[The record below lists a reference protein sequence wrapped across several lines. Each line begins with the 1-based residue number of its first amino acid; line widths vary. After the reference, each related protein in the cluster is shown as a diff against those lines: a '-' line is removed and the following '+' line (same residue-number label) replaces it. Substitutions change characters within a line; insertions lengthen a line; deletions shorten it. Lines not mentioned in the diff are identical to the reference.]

1 MKLLSFTAGGSDRV
15 GLLSGSGV
23 IDLTAH
29 LGLSHLPEAFARR
42 AEIEALAG
50 SPPDFAADAIRYL
63 PAVPRPERIFCIGL
77 NYRSHLAETG
87 REAGPEP
94 MIFTRFAS
102 SQAGHGQPL
111 IRPRVS
117 DHFDFEGELAVII
130 GRDCRHV
137 PQDKAWEV
145 IGGYACYN
153 DGSVR
158 DWQKHTSQFIPGKN
172 FPQTGGFGPWVVTP
186 DEIADITQ
194 ASLVTRLNGQEMQRA
209 VISDLVFD
217 IPRLISYCSTFS
229 PLSAGDVIVTG
240 TTGGIGAARKPPVW
254 MKPGDTVEVEIAGL
268 GTLVNT
274 IADE

>member
-1 MKLLSFTAGGSDRV
+1 MKLLSFVADGSERV
-15 GLLSGSGV
+15 GLLSGAGV
-23 IDLTAH
+23 IDLTAR
-29 LGLSHLPEAFARR
+29 LGLSQLPEAFARKS
-42 AEIEALAG
+42 EIEALDLSQA
-50 SPPDFAADAIRYL
+50 DFNADAITYL
-63 PAVPRPERIFCIGL
+63 PAVTKPERIFCIGL
-77 NYRSHLAETG
+77 NYRSHLLETG

-102 SQAGHGQPL
+102 SQAAHGQPL
-111 IRPRVS
+111 IRPKVS
-117 DHFDFEGELAVII
+117 DHFDFEGELALII

-137 PQDKAWEV
+137 PQEKAWDV

-153 DGSVR
+153 DGSIR

-186 DEIADITQ
+186 DEIEDITK
-194 ASLVTRLNGQEMQRA
+194 ASLVTRLNGEEMQRA

-217 IPRLISYCSTFS
+217 IPRLIAYCSTFS

-240 TTGGIGAARKPPVW
+240 TTGGVGAARKPPVW
-254 MKPGDTVEVEIAGL
+254 MKPGDTVEVEITGV